1 MNKVLIIIKREYLT
15 RVKKK
20 MFLVTTFL
28 IPILITGLIAMISYF
43 AAKSS
48 GKETIVIDDQSA
60 YFQHK
65 FDTTETSSTLVYAQP
80 NQGESDADFLN
91 RKEADVVVRIFPFRD
106 NKLDSVV
113 MYSDEGVSITLKSY
127 IQGQI
132 NSLYST
138 KLLQDAGVNISQID
152 SINAAEVPLR
162 SYSLKDNKET
172 NAEAAMI
179 CGIGIGILMYMVLLL
194 YGSSVMR
201 GVMEEK
207 TSRIAE
213 VIISSVKPFQLMLGK
228 ILGIGLVCLT
238 QMGLWLVLVGS
249 LRFILPLF
257 IPELHTGIGTNPMM
271 QDPAMQ
277 KQMAEAASEGGSQL
291 LASLSQLPW
300 GTIIT
305 CFIIYFFGGYFTYAA
320 LFAAIGSLVNEDPQ
334 EAQQLAL
341 PVTMP
346 IIFSYVIAMQTIK
359 DPNSALSIFGS
370 MFPLTSPTV
379 MMARI
384 PYGVP
389 AYQIILS
396 IVFLILGF
404 LLFTWLSAK
413 IYRIG
418 ILMYGKK
425 LSWKEVIKW
434 IRYS

>member
-15 RVKKK
+15 RVKRK
-20 MFLVTTFL
+20 MFLVTTFVL
-28 IPILITGLIAMISYF
+28 PILISGLIGMISYF
-43 AAKSS
+43 AASSS
-48 GKETIVIDDQSA
+48 GKEKMVIDDQTH
-60 YFQHK
+60 YFEHK
-65 FDTTETSSTLVYAQP
+65 FDTTETSGTVVYAKP
-80 NQGESDADFLN
+80 NAGEKDADWLK
-91 RKEADVVVRIFPFRD
+91 REDADVVVRIFPFHE

-113 MYSDEGVSITLKSY
+113 MYSEEGVSITLKSY
-127 IQGQI
+127 IQNQI
-132 NSLYST
+132 NTLYAG
-138 KLLQDAGVNISQID
+138 KLMQDAGINSAQID
-152 SINAAEVPLR
+152 SINAADVPLK

-172 NAEAAMI
+172 NAEAATL

-238 QMGLWLVLVGS
+238 QMALWLILVGS
-249 LRFILPLF
+249 LRFVLPLF
-257 IPELHTGIGTNPMM
+257 FPQLHLGMGSNPMM

-277 KQMAEAASEGGSQL
+277 KQAMEAAASGGSEL
-291 LASLSQLPW
+291 INSLMQLPW
-300 GTIIT
+300 VTIIT

-346 IIFSYVIAMQTIK
+346 IIFSYIIAMQTIK

-389 AYQIILS
+389 TYQILLS
-396 IVFLILGF
+396 IGCLILGF
-404 LLFTWLSAK
+404 LFFTWLSAK

-425 LSWKEVIKW
+425 LNWKEVIKW